1 MAHRARLCRHRHR
14 RTKQQQKATL
24 MLPACAIYYPINGHH
39 KLQTRQWGVVLR
51 GRSLARSS
59 PTAAIKM
66 DTYKHSH
73 IQIHAKRTLIVFH
86 ISAAQLAVSKA
97 RRRDINKLAP
107 LSATQHR
114 EKHTVGLFAG
124 PHKFRRQPRRAF
136 CPSERAGGRV
146 CARTDR
152 PTAAACRRIF
162 EELQARRAQA
172 AAAAVVGPARWHNLT
187 LQLKFGARPRV
198 CIWPI
203 WRDT

>member
-1 MAHRARLCRHRHR
+1 
-14 RTKQQQKATL
+14 

-59 PTAAIKM
+59 PTATIKM
-66 DTYKHSH
+66 DTYTHQVH
-73 IQIHAKRTLIVFH
+73 IQIRETLIVFH

-107 LSATQHR
+107 RLHNTQWQIER
-114 EKHTVGLFAG
+114 EREHTHSVCLQGPINFAG
-124 PHKFRRQPRRAF
+124 SSTSSFLPV
-136 CPSERAGGRV
+136 RAGGR
-146 CARTDR
+146 RSDR

-172 AAAAVVGPARWHNLT
+172 AVVGPALWHNLT